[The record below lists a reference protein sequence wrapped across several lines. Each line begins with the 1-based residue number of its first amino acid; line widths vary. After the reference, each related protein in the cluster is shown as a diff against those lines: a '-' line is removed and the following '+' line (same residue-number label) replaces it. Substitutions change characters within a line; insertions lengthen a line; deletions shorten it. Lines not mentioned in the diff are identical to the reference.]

1 MEAGWQKPVL
11 KAEIDLKAK
20 AAAERG
26 LLLWYKV
33 LREMAELFHLQN
45 NNTLLPLCLTMM
57 RSVEQTLQMN
67 DVMVATWGHK
77 LRVILGEDL
86 EVSVCGR
93 GVYKTLCAPSLS
105 SLLVKL
111 I

>member
-1 MEAGWQKPVL
+1 MMDGCVVTEGLNVEGKATGEFQDLEAGWQKPVF

-20 AAAERG
+20 AAAERA

-77 LRVILGEDL
+77 LRVILGEGL
-86 EVSVCGR
+86 
-93 GVYKTLCAPSLS
+93 
-105 SLLVKL
+105 
-111 I
+111 